1 MPESLIA
8 MLENPFSQPFL
19 VIGTILFWGGALAFV
34 LALFGI
40 GTVRRALGLMALAL
54 ILAVVDGCV
63 G

>member
-1 MPESLIA
+1 MPESLIS

-54 ILAVVDGCV
+54 ILAVVDSCV

>member
-1 MPESLIA
+1 MPESIIA
-8 MLENPFSQPFL
+8 MLENPFSRPFI
-19 VIGTILFWGGALAFV
+19 VIGTILFWGGALTFV

-54 ILAVVDGCV
+54 ILAVVDSCV

>member
-1 MPESLIA
+1 MPESIIA
-8 MLENPFSQPFL
+8 VLENPFSRPFI

-40 GTVRRALGLMALAL
+40 GTVRRALGLIALAL
-54 ILAVVDGCV
+54 ILAAVDGCV

>member
-1 MPESLIA
+1 MPESIIA
-8 MLENPFSQPFL
+8 MLENPFSRPFI

-34 LALFGI
+34 LAPFGI

-54 ILAVVDGCV
+54 ILAVVDSCV

>member
-1 MPESLIA
+1 MPESLIN

-40 GTVRRALGLMALAL
+40 GTGRRALGLMALAL
-54 ILAVVDGCV
+54 ILALVDSCV

>member
-1 MPESLIA
+1 MPESLTA

-54 ILAVVDGCV
+54 ILAVADSCV

>member
-1 MPESLIA
+1 MPESIIA
-8 MLENPFSQPFL
+8 MLENPFSRPFI

-40 GTVRRALGLMALAL
+40 GTVRRSLGLMALAL
-54 ILAVVDGCV
+54 ILAVADSCV